1 MIRALIETSLGSIGM
16 QIFRFY
22 QENSLLING
31 IVVLYGAL
39 IVMSWTNLASIRKR
53 LVGAIAAQI
62 VSSQT
67 LNNKSTVKRI
77 LSEVDIPWQAA
88 LDDVRFPLIAQ
99 QTAFWPKKKS
109 VDELK
114 EMLPADELVK
124 RALEILKEHK
134 RKTRRTN

>member
-1 MIRALIETSLGSIGM
+1 MVRALVETFLGSVGVTVLH
-16 QIFRFY
+16 FY
-22 QENSLLING
+22 EANALLINS

-62 VSSQT
+62 VNSPT
-67 LNNKSTVKRI
+67 LNQKSTVKRI
-77 LSEVDIPWQAA
+77 LAEVDIPWQAA

-109 VDELK
+109 VEALQA
-114 EMLPADELVK
+114 MLPPDDLVK
-124 RALEILKEHK
+124 RALDALREHK
-134 RKTRRTN
+134 RKTRRAS